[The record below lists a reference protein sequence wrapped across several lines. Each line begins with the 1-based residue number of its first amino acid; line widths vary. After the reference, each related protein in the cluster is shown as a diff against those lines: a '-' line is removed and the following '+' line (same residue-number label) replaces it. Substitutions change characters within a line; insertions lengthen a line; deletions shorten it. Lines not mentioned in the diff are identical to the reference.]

1 MARLYRCPG
10 AAEHGS
16 ALPMSRRSRAWLG
29 STGVQEQPG
38 MARLYPCPGAA
49 EHGSALPMSRR
60 SRAWLGSTG
69 VQAQPG
75 MARLCRFIKP
85 SAPLGFF
92 VGAAVVQPG
101 MARRFQR
108 AAASSRDG
116 ARSGVHGVSRQGLR
130 ALCRR
135 VCLNRW
141 GSWRFSRPTVGS
153 TPPSAGCGLP
163 VRRRKR
169 VLARVGG
176 ARRGGKSQT
185 GTALAPLPPSSRGSV
200 PCPI

>member
-1 MARLYRCPG
+1 
-10 AAEHGS
+10 
-16 ALPMSRRSRAWLG
+16 
-29 STGVQEQPG
+29 

-49 EHGSALPMSRR
+49 ERGSALPVSRRSRAWLGSTRVQAQPGMARLYRCPGAAGHGSALPVSRR

-75 MARLCRFIKP
+75 MVRLCRFIKP

-108 AAASSRDG
+108 AAASSWAG
-116 ARSGVHGVSRQGLR
+116 ARSLDHDVSRQGFR
-130 ALCRR
+130 ALGRW
-135 VCLNRW
+135 VCLN
-141 GSWRFSRPTVGS
+141 VGVHGAS
-153 TPPSAGCGLP
+153 ADQRSAEAPSAGCGLP

-176 ARRGGKSQT
+176 GRRGGKSQT